1 MKRKVINYAA
11 QIMTLVLTIG
21 FCAWGLWY
29 AYRLYNYEETNNA
42 QVELYITPV
51 SCRVM
56 GYVASINC
64 VENQMV
70 SKGDTLM
77 VLDMD
82 EFTLACDK
90 NKALLKKANADLK
103 IAENEIETNKIEQK
117 QLQGEISICKIKLD
131 KAQKEFTRVKNL
143 YEKQSITQQQY
154 DKVEADYLMARKE
167 LEIATFNYNS
177 SILRHDEFVSK
188 ANVEQAKVSNCES
201 ELKNSELNLSY
212 AVVCAPYDG
221 RIGKIDIQ
229 KGQLMKAGQVLTFIT
244 NEAAGKWIVANV
256 KETQLAS
263 YYVGKEVT
271 VTIDAI
277 PDREF
282 KGEVV
287 SISPATGT
295 RYSLMPPNYA
305 TGNFVRITQRVPV
318 RIELKDID
326 DVYDKLRGGMN
337 AYVTSE
343 K

>member
-1 MKRKVINYAA
+1 MKRKIVNYLA
-11 QIMTLVLTIG
+11 QIITLVLTVG
-21 FCAWGLWY
+21 FSAWGLWY

-42 QVELYITPV
+42 QVEQYITPV

-56 GYVASINC
+56 GYVSSINC
-64 VENQMV
+64 VENQLV
-70 SKGDTLM
+70 RQGDTLM
-77 VLDMD
+77 ILDRD
-82 EFTLACDK
+82 EFQLAYDK
-90 NKALLKKANADLK
+90 NEALLNKANADLK
-103 IAENEIETNKIEQK
+103 IAENQIETNKIEQK
-117 QLQGEISICKIKLD
+117 QLLGEISICKIKLD
-131 KAQKEFTRVKNL
+131 KAEKEFNRIKNL
-143 YEKQSITQQQY
+143 YEKQSVTQQQY
-154 DKVEADYLMARKE
+154 DKVEAAFLMAKKE
-167 LEIATFNYNS
+167 LEIATFNHNS

-188 ANVEQAKVSNCES
+188 ANVEQAKVSNCIS
-201 ELKNSELNLSY
+201 ELKNSALNLSY
-212 AVVCAPYDG
+212 SVVCAPYDG

-229 KGQLMKAGQVLTFIT
+229 QGQLMKAGQVLTFIT

-263 YYVGKEVT
+263 YHVGKEVT

-282 KGEVV
+282 KGKVV
-287 SISPATGT
+287 SVSPATGT

-318 RIELKDID
+318 RIELEGID
-326 DVYDKLRGGMN
+326 DVYDILRGGMN